1 MTSSDLRES
10 RKRIFLV
17 DDHPLVR
24 EWLGHLINRQTDLT
38 LCGEAES
45 ASEAMQEIRRRAPDA
60 VVVDISLGGS
70 SGIELIMEIKLA
82 FPKVAVLVLS
92 MHEESTYVERALRAG
107 ALGYVAKRETTT
119 KIVSAIR
126 QVLRGEY
133 FLSGPLALAMTRK
146 YVETPR
152 RAGLSPAERL
162 SNRELEIFGMLGR
175 GFETRRVA
183 EELHISMKTVQ
194 AYCARIKEKLHLN
207 SATELLREAILWD
220 QRDNTAG

>member
-24 EWLGHLINRQTDLT
+24 EWLGHLINRQTDLI
-38 LCGEAES
+38 LCGEAGD
-45 ASEAMQEIRRRAPDA
+45 ASEAMREIRRRAPDA

-70 SGIELIMEIKLA
+70 SGIELVTEIKLA
-82 FPKVAVLVLS
+82 FPRIAVLVLS
-92 MHEESTYVERALRAG
+92 MHEDSTYVERALRAG
-107 ALGYVAKRETTT
+107 ALGYVAKRETTA
-119 KIVSAIR
+119 KIVAAIR
-126 QVLRGEY
+126 QVLRGQY
-133 FLSGPLALAMTRK
+133 FLSGPLALAITRK
-146 YVETPR
+146 YVERPAR
-152 RAGLSPAERL
+152 VGLSPAERL
-162 SNRELEIFGMLGR
+162 SNRELEVFEMLGR

-194 AYCARIKEKLHLN
+194 AYCARIKEKLQLN

-220 QRDNTAG
+220 QRDNAKR

>member
-1 MTSSDLRES
+1 MSSTDLREN

-38 LCGEAES
+38 LCGEAGDG
-45 ASEAMQEIRRRAPDA
+45 SEAMREIRRRAPDA

-70 SGIELIMEIKLA
+70 SGIELVTEIKLA

-119 KIVSAIR
+119 KIVSAVR

-133 FLSGPLALAMTRK
+133 FLSGPHALAITRK
-146 YVETPR
+146 FVETPA

-162 SNRELEIFGMLGR
+162 SNRELEVFEMLGR

-220 QRDNTAG
+220 QRDNPAG

>member
-1 MTSSDLRES
+1 MASSDLRES

-38 LCGEAES
+38 LCGEAGD
-45 ASEAMQEIRRRAPDA
+45 ASEAMREIRRRAPDA

-70 SGIELIMEIKLA
+70 SGIELVTEIKLA
-82 FPKVAVLVLS
+82 FPKIAVLVLS
-92 MHEESTYVERALRAG
+92 MHEDSTYVERALRAG
-107 ALGYVAKRETTT
+107 ALGYVAKRETTA
-119 KIVSAIR
+119 KIVAAIR
-126 QVLRGEY
+126 QVLRGQY
-133 FLSGPLALAMTRK
+133 FLSGPLALAITRK
-146 YVETPR
+146 YVERPAR
-152 RAGLSPAERL
+152 VDLSPAERL
-162 SNRELEIFGMLGR
+162 SNRELEVFEMLGR

-194 AYCARIKEKLHLN
+194 AYCARIKEKLQLN

-220 QRDNTAG
+220 QRDNAKR

>member
-70 SGIELIMEIKLA
+70 SGIELILEIKLA

-92 MHEESTYVERALRAG
+92 MHEESTYVERALRRSPR
-107 ALGYVAKRETTT
+107 LCCK
-119 KIVSAIR
+119 
-126 QVLRGEY
+126 
-133 FLSGPLALAMTRK
+133 TRDDH
-146 YVETPR
+146 EN
-152 RAGLSPAERL
+152 RL
-162 SNRELEIFGMLGR
+162 SDPPGAPWGVFSQWTSGFGYD
-175 GFETRRVA
+175 A
-183 EELHISMKTVQ
+183 KI
-194 AYCARIKEKLHLN
+194 C
-207 SATELLREAILWD
+207 
-220 QRDNTAG
+220 

>member
-82 FPKVAVLVLS
+82 FPKIAVLVLS
-92 MHEESTYVERALRAG
+92 MHEDSTYVERALRAG

-133 FLSGPLALAMTRK
+133 FLSGPLALAITRK
-146 YVETPR
+146 YVDRPAL
-152 RAGLSPAERL
+152 AGL
-162 SNRELEIFGMLGR
+162 
-175 GFETRRVA
+175 
-183 EELHISMKTVQ
+183 
-194 AYCARIKEKLHLN
+194 CA
-207 SATELLREAILWD
+207 A
-220 QRDNTAG
+220 Q

>member
-1 MTSSDLRES
+1 MTSREI
-10 RKRIFLV
+10 RKRVFLV

-24 EWLGHLINRQTDLT
+24 EWLGHLINRQLDLT
-38 LCGEAES
+38 ICGEAAS
-45 ASEAMQEIRRRAPDA
+45 AAQALKDIRRCGPDA

-70 SGIELIMEIKLA
+70 SGIELITEIKLE

-119 KIVSAIR
+119 KIISAIR
-126 QVLRGEY
+126 QVLRGQV
-133 FLSGPLALAMTRK
+133 SSADSALAMTRK
-146 YVETPR
+146 LVETPA
-152 RAGLSPAERL
+152 RAALSPGELL
-162 SNRELEIFGMLGR
+162 SNRELEIFAMLGR

-194 AYCARIKEKLHLN
+194 AYCARIKEKLHLGN
-207 SATELLREAILWD
+207 ATELLREAILWD
-220 QRDNTAG
+220 QRDKNTG

>member
-1 MTSSDLRES
+1 MTSSDSRES

-38 LCGEAES
+38 LCGEAGD
-45 ASEAMQEIRRRAPDA
+45 ASEAMREIRQRAPDA

-70 SGIELIMEIKLA
+70 SGIELVTEIKLA
-82 FPKVAVLVLS
+82 FPKIAVLVLS
-92 MHEESTYVERALRAG
+92 MHEDSTYVERALRAG
-107 ALGYVAKRETTT
+107 ALGYVAKRETTA
-119 KIVSAIR
+119 KIVAAIR
-126 QVLRGEY
+126 QVLRGQY
-133 FLSGPLALAMTRK
+133 FLSGPLALAITRK
-146 YVETPR
+146 YVERPART
-152 RAGLSPAERL
+152 GLSPAERL
-162 SNRELEIFGMLGR
+162 SNRELEVFEMLGR

-194 AYCARIKEKLHLN
+194 AYCARIKEKLQLN

-220 QRDNTAG
+220 QRDNATR

>member
-1 MTSSDLRES
+1 MTSSDSRES

-38 LCGEAES
+38 LCGEAGD
-45 ASEAMQEIRRRAPDA
+45 ASEAMREIRRRAPDA

-70 SGIELIMEIKLA
+70 SGIELVTEIKLA
-82 FPKVAVLVLS
+82 FPKIAVLVLS
-92 MHEESTYVERALRAG
+92 MYEDSTYVERALRAG
-107 ALGYVAKRETTT
+107 ALGYVAKRETTA
-119 KIVSAIR
+119 KIVAAIR
-126 QVLRGEY
+126 QVLRGQY
-133 FLSGPLALAMTRK
+133 FLSGPLALAITRK
-146 YVETPR
+146 YVERPAR
-152 RAGLSPAERL
+152 VDLSPAERL
-162 SNRELEIFGMLGR
+162 SNRELEVFEMLGR

-194 AYCARIKEKLHLN
+194 AYCARIKEKLQLN

-220 QRDNTAG
+220 QRDNAKR

>member
-1 MTSSDLRES
+1 MTSSESQGS
-10 RKRIFLV
+10 RKRVFLV

-24 EWLGHLINRQTDLT
+24 EWLGHLINQQIDLRV
-38 LCGEAES
+38 CGEAAS
-45 ASEAMQEIRRRAPDA
+45 AMEAMREIRQSVPDA
-60 VVVDISLGGS
+60 VVVDIALGGS
-70 SGIELIMEIKLA
+70 SGIELITEIKLA
-82 FPKVAVLVLS
+82 FPKIAVLVLS
-92 MHEESTYVERALRAG
+92 MHEESTYVERALRSG

-133 FLSGPLALAMTRK
+133 FLSGPLALAMTRR
-146 YVETPR
+146 YVEAPA

-162 SNRELEIFGMLGR
+162 SNRELEIFRMLGR
-175 GFETRRVA
+175 GLETRRVA

-220 QRDNTAG
+220 QRDRAAG